1 MVPNP
6 VLGGNFGLYSDQPYP
21 VSPVVNA
28 SIATDEGSKPDV
40 RESNC
45 QTGLLI
51 PMTAISSM
59 RIWYKYFFR
68 YIPEF
73 ALIATQWEYARQLE
87 NRFVKDVRKLK
98 ETLNE
103 LELQLGTETSDL
115 NAFITE
121 IMRVRD
127 EEKRLKRA
135 KMMNNG
141 RRMSAFASFSSG
153 EEELDLKM
161 LEGKLKVPSSDFPDK
176 AKTLPAK
183 LDESLAKFADEL
195 YSNSNGESP
204 KLIRSNVITSSDV
217 GGRSPVMKTRIKIQK
232 EDSNPGP
239 SSPGNRWL
247 GAMNLPP
254 TSTSQN
260 SPIMPSPPIPIHKK
274 SSGIVEGSRDDVT
287 DL

>member
-6 VLGGNFGLYSDQPYP
+6 ILGGNFGLYSDQAYP
-21 VSPVVNA
+21 VSPLANT
-28 SIATDEGSKPDV
+28 SITTDKGSKPDV
-40 RESNC
+40 RGSSC
-45 QTGLLI
+45 QVGLLI
-51 PMTAISSM
+51 PLTAISSM
-59 RIWYKYFFR
+59 RIWCKYFFR

-73 ALIATQWEYARQLE
+73 SLIATQWEYARQLE
-87 NRFVKDVRKLK
+87 NRFVKDVRKFK

-127 EEKRLKRA
+127 EEKRLQRA

-153 EEELDLKM
+153 EEELDFKM
-161 LEGKLKVPSSDFPDK
+161 LEGKLKVPSNDLPDK
-176 AKTLPAK
+176 ARTLPAK

-204 KLIRSNVITSSDV
+204 KLVRSRVITSSNV

-232 EDSNPGP
+232 EDSNPIP
-239 SSPGNRWL
+239 SSPGNRWV
-247 GAMNLPP
+247 GSVNLLP